1 MNRRR
6 YFILR
11 ISAILACGA
20 VGAAAQGRP
29 PRKIAL
35 LMPTSADPH
44 FWNALKEALTA
55 LGYVEGR
62 DIVFE
67 SRSAEGRFERLPA
80 LAAELVRTNP
90 DVIVSAATPGVKAA
104 QAATKTIPIVIA
116 TAGDPVN
123 TGVVASLSRPG
134 GNVTGVSN
142 RAGEVGPKLVELARS
157 TLPKLSRIAVL
168 ANPTNMVS
176 AQGRMTVDAAKK
188 MGATVLELRAQ
199 APAEID
205 AAFAAAAK
213 ERSDA
218 LIILSDPFLASQ
230 RESIGSLAR
239 AQRVPV
245 FTQQHEL
252 ARAGALLSY
261 GTDYAEHFR
270 RAAYFVD
277 RILKGAK
284 PGDLPIEQAAT
295 FALVVNRKTAAA
307 LGIKIPAE
315 ILVRATEVIE

>member
-1 MNRRR
+1 
-6 YFILR
+6 
-11 ISAILACGA
+11 
-20 VGAAAQGRP
+20 
-29 PRKIAL
+29 
-35 LMPTSADPH
+35 MPTSADPH
-44 FWNALKEALTA
+44 FWNALKEGLTA